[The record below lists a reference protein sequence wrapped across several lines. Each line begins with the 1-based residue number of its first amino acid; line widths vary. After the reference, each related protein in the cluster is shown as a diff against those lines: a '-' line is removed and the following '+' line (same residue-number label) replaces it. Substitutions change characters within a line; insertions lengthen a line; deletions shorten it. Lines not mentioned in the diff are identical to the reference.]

1 VTEAARQLRQAGER
15 LQQAG
20 PPGTAQPGNSDGE
33 PGQPGE
39 GSEGTAGEGNSGA
52 PMDSQGPMNGDAQS
66 GAAQPGEQGQSQGQ
80 PQSAAEALQ
89 QAAAALQNAAGQLQP
104 SGMRSQQPGAPGSA
118 GQAPPSAGAGMS
130 QDSSRSG
137 GGTRQPVSLVDLE
150 TQLKELSTRNWG
162 ELPGTLRTELQ
173 NTSRKRPDGDYARL
187 IKLYFEEISRRQA
200 PTLEQ
205 PAAAE

>member
-1 VTEAARQLRQAGER
+1 
-15 LQQAG
+15 
-20 PPGTAQPGNSDGE
+20 
-33 PGQPGE
+33 
-39 GSEGTAGEGNSGA
+39 
-52 PMDSQGPMNGDAQS
+52 
-66 GAAQPGEQGQSQGQ
+66 
-80 PQSAAEALQ
+80 
-89 QAAAALQNAAGQLQP
+89 LQNAAGQLQP
-104 SGMRSQQPGAPGSA
+104 SGMRSQQPGAPGNA
-118 GQAPPSAGAGMS
+118 GQAPPSSGAGMS

-200 PTLEQ
+200 PTLED
-205 PAAAE
+205 PAPAE